1 MLRDLTRADILAN
14 EFMEKAREISTDIE
28 PSKVLRARAYKI
40 RDANFLIRAG
50 TLGKN
55 NRYFF
60 GLNYIH
66 AEEVANLD
74 NPFFVFV
81 CNTIDQVVIL
91 PATELVGHLPSISH
105 DRNGEYKIVFDVNL
119 NLILNG
125 RNNKVDC
132 SQYINAWHLI
142 SNPPKVHGAKSTV
155 EESIH
160 SVLQGRL
167 IEIGNIRGY
176 QTFCPNKSKRFNSN
190 LLVDIATLKDCPEL
204 QFSDYSLLRQIDV
217 LWFRKKG
224 QNYIPECGFEIEI
237 STGTWSGV
245 GRLATLIDYANT
257 RLFIISEEGRKF
269 NQVMSAFPDY
279 LSRYRHIQPH
289 LIGDLYAAELG
300 LQELR
305 REIGL

>member
-1 MLRDLTRADILAN
+1 MNKELTRADILAK
-14 EFMEKAREISTDIE
+14 EFMEKAREISVDIE
-28 PSKVLRARAYKI
+28 PIKVLKARAYKI

-55 NRYFF
+55 KRYFF

-66 AEEVANLD
+66 AEEIANLD

-81 CNTIDQVVIL
+81 CDSIDQVVIL
-91 PATELVGHLPSISH
+91 PATELVERLPSISH
-105 DRNGEYKIVFDVNL
+105 DRNGEYKIIFDANL

-125 RNNKVDC
+125 RNNKVDF
-132 SQYINAWHLI
+132 SQYVNAWHLI
-142 SNPPKVHGAKSTV
+142 SNPPKIQWAKSTA

-167 IEIGNIRGY
+167 VEIGNIRGY
-176 QTFCPNKSKRFNSN
+176 QTFCPNKSKRFNSK
-190 LLVDIATLKDCPEL
+190 LLSDIATLKACPEL
-204 QFSDYSLLRQIDV
+204 QFSEYSLLRQIDV
-217 LWFRKKG
+217 LWFREKG
-224 QNYIPECGFEIEI
+224 PNYIPECAFEVEI

-257 RLFIISEEGRKF
+257 RLFVISEEERKF
-269 NQVMSAFPDY
+269 HQVMGSFSEY
-279 LSRYRHIQPH
+279 LPRYRHIQPH
-289 LIGDLYAAELG
+289 LIGELYAAELG

-305 REIGL
+305 REVGL